1 MSYGKKDNRTKKMV
15 DPLDKVRIAVDAD
28 LILAKRWLSQHPAP
42 RIGDNDVNPS
52 YIMEY
57 YLAKGKEQA
66 LEEVKELL

>member
-1 MSYGKKDNRTKKMV
+1 MSFGKKDNRTKKTIN
-15 DPLDKVRIAVDAD
+15 PLDKVKIAIDAD
-28 LILAKRWLSQHPAP
+28 LILVKRWLSQHKAP
-42 RIGDNDVNPS
+42 RIGDNDANPA